1 MPRPVIGVIAY
12 TAIKTSIVFQYQLST
27 LIETFSQC

>member
-12 TAIKTSIVFQYQLST
+12 TAVKTSTLYPLKTIFLSV
-27 LIETFSQC
+27 